1 MSSGHHPRNLI
12 KYVVNFVAN
21 AERSYMSRRT
31 EVVKPSKQG
40 MVIKRIREERGL
52 SMRTL
57 GEKIGVS
64 DSYIS
69 QIENGR
75 ANPPS
80 GETLTKLLNA
90 LDVKKKYFDEM
101 CREFETTQTD
111 EEYLSWAIKKLAPSD
126 LSFFRQLVELRLSTK
141 DGIK

>member
-1 MSSGHHPRNLI
+1 MS
-12 KYVVNFVAN
+12 K
-21 AERSYMSRRT
+21 RT
-31 EVVKPSKQG
+31 DIVKPSKQG

-52 SMRTL
+52 SMRML

-80 GETLTKLLNA
+80 GETLSKLLNA

-111 EEYLSWAIKKLAPSD
+111 EEYLSWAIRKLAPND
-126 LSFFRQLVELRLSTK
+126 LSFFRQLVELRLSSK
-141 DGIK
+141 DGMK

>member
-1 MSSGHHPRNLI
+1 M
-12 KYVVNFVAN
+12 
-21 AERSYMSRRT
+21 RS
-31 EVVKPSKQG
+31 
-40 MVIKRIREERGL
+40 
-52 SMRTL
+52 L

-75 ANPPS
+75 ANPPR

-90 LDVKKKYFDEM
+90 LDTKKKYFDEM
-101 CREFETTQTD
+101 CREYEATQTD
-111 EEYLSWAIKKLAPSD
+111 EEYLGWAIKKLNPSD

-141 DGIK
+141 DDQK